1 MVDTKRIEP
10 YLDQALS
17 IIELPDLPNHS
28 TGKVRD
34 SYDLPDGRRIIVA
47 SDRLSAF
54 DRILTTIPLKGQV
67 LTQIA
72 RYWFNETRLI
82 CPNHI
87 EAFPD
92 PNVTLCKRLT
102 ILPIEIVVRG
112 YMTGTT
118 NTSIWPM
125 YKAGQREM
133 YGIRFPDGLRQNQP
147 LPEAIVTPTTKDLG
161 TSGHD
166 EPISAKE
173 IIERGL
179 MTAGQWQT
187 VHDYALALFERG
199 QSLARQRGLILVD
212 TKYEFGV
219 DETGRVILA
228 DEIHT
233 PDSSRY
239 WKLNTYPQH
248 FAAGTA
254 PDSFDKD
261 VIRTWVR
268 ARCDPYTDPIPEIAQ
283 DMRLH
288 TAGIYIE
295 AFETITGES
304 FAWPDPKV
312 APMDRIR
319 AALQGFV

>member
-17 IIELPDLPNHS
+17 IIELHDLPNHS

-173 IIERGL
+173 I
-179 MTAGQWQT
+179 
-187 VHDYALALFERG
+187 V
-199 QSLARQRGLILVD
+199 
-212 TKYEFGV
+212 
-219 DETGRVILA
+219 
-228 DEIHT
+228 
-233 PDSSRY
+233 
-239 WKLNTYPQH
+239 
-248 FAAGTA
+248 
-254 PDSFDKD
+254 
-261 VIRTWVR
+261 
-268 ARCDPYTDPIPEIAQ
+268 
-283 DMRLH
+283 
-288 TAGIYIE
+288 
-295 AFETITGES
+295 
-304 FAWPDPKV
+304 
-312 APMDRIR
+312 
-319 AALQGFV
+319 